1 MKLSIGLFAAASA
14 VGTDDPAFE
23 TPSPLCDNYVAASEN
38 YVNCW
43 SPSGHFESF
52 HVENATQPSWRQV
65 NDGGECGFQYI
76 DTELS
81 LVNKTCTFAPPNLD
95 NGSYDVGNA
104 VFVAKG
110 SDNGKIVGF
119 DITGDFN
126 YVQKWDVYFDDSDE
140 FNYEINA
147 YVDAVNAA
155 NKANTTLPEPFTF
168 NKPYDCAAEVVDNWE
183 APSAFNCKASNED
196 GSAYGEYAIMF
207 TNQHAEDKNNNYA
220 IANYQGE
227 LGEGNTFTISI
238 DGSCDDYGFT
248 PHDANQATMVKIE
261 NAPADKCVYQVTI
274 GNPSAQLFY
283 FQGSIDVGVIDFF
296 NGIDIQQA

>member
-23 TPSPLCDNYVAASEN
+23 TPSPLCDDYVALSEN

-43 SPSGHFESF
+43 SPSGHFSSF
-52 HVENATQPSWRQV
+52 HVENATQPSWEQT
-65 NDGGECGFQYI
+65 NSGGECGFQYI
-76 DTELS
+76 DTGLS
-81 LVNKTCTFAPPNLD
+81 LVNKTCVFNPAFSSN
-95 NGSYDVGNA
+95 YDVGNA

-110 SDNGKIVGF
+110 KDDGSIVGF

-126 YVQKWDVYFDDSDE
+126 YVQKWDVTFDWSDE

-168 NKPYDCAAEVVDNWE
+168 DKTYDCVAEISNFV
-183 APSAFNCKASNED
+183 APNDSGNPDFDNCKDSNDD
-196 GSAYGEYAIMF
+196 GSAYGDYAIMI

-220 IANYQGE
+220 IANYGGE
-227 LGEGNTFTISI
+227 DNTFTINI
-238 DGSCDDYGFT
+238 DGSCNDYGFT
-248 PHDANQATMVKIE
+248 AHDSNQVTMVKLDT
-261 NAPADKCVYQVTI
+261 APADKCIYQVTVK
-274 GNPSAQLFY
+274 NPAAQLFY
-283 FQGSIDVGVIDFF
+283 FQGSIDEGVIDFI